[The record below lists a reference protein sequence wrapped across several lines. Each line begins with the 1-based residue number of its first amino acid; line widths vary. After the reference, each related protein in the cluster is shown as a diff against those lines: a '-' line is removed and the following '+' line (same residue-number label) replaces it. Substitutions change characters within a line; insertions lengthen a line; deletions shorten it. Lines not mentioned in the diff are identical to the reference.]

1 MLHYY
6 CFMPA
11 KGKITA
17 ATKVFKVAVGSGP
30 KDQVSKLCVESFAK
44 RKGFYFRLWDKRTE
58 LEIGSRL
65 IQSAVDPNSVCLGYQ
80 CIHVPVR
87 ALWVA
92 ACDGTIHLLKDAPKV
107 SRNLSKMMAILS
119 PSFFFSH
126 AFHSLASTLPPPPRK
141 NLSVRPSSDDI
152 CAAISFGALVLLYWL
167 GCLVRQWELSV
178 L

>member
-1 MLHYY
+1 
-6 CFMPA
+6 MPA

>member
-44 RKGFYFRLWDKRTE
+44 RKGFYFRLWDDRTE
-58 LEIGSRL
+58 LEISSRL
-65 IQSAVDPNSVCLGYQ
+65 VQSPVDPNSVCLGYQ
-80 CIHVPVR
+80 CVHVPVR
-87 ALWVA
+87 ELWVA
-92 ACDGTIHLLKDAPKV
+92 ACDGTIHVIKDAPKV
-107 SRNLSKMMAILS
+107 SQNLFKMMAILS

>member
-17 ATKVFKVAVGSGP
+17 ATKVFKVAVGLGS
-30 KDQVSKLCVESFAK
+30 KDQVAKLCVESFAK
-44 RKGFYFRLWDKRTE
+44 RKGFYFRLWDHQTE
-58 LEIGSRL
+58 LEIDSRL
-65 IQSAVDPNSVCLGYQ
+65 VQSAVDPNSVCLGYQ

-87 ALWVA
+87 KLWMA
-92 ACDGTIHLLKDAPKV
+92 ACDGSIHLLQDETKV
-107 SRNLSKMMAILS
+107 SQNLSKMMAILS
-119 PSFFFSH
+119 PSFFFSQVS
-126 AFHSLASTLPPPPRK
+126 HSIASALPPSPRK
-141 NLSVRPSSDDI
+141 NLSVRPSTDDI
-152 CAAISFGALVLLYWL
+152 CAALSFGALVLLYWL